1 MALPSRVLN
10 SGVTSLTTAA
20 ICGEGASAV
29 SAAGTTSSDATALTS
44 IYNRIS
50 TVASGAGVKLPPC
63 EMGATIWVTNVSAN
77 SLLVYP
83 WDAGTTI
90 GGATS
95 LAVAPNSALCI
106 FAVSNTRWEQLQGGG
121 GTQAQAAHGS
131 FISTATQTAAAINT
145 AYPVTLSATTSAYL
159 VSIGSP
165 ASRIVCAQA
174 GHYNFQFSLQL
185 DKTAASTAAV
195 YIWYRVNG
203 VDIANS
209 ATKVAINGSDAE
221 TVAAWNFLQD
231 MNANDYFELV
241 WSTDDLNCFI
251 AGFPAAAPVPAIP
264 SVILTACQIR

>member
-10 SGVTSLTTAA
+10 SGVTSLSTAA
-20 ICGEGASAV
+20 ICGDGALAV
-29 SAAGTTSSDATALTS
+29 SAAGTIAADATQISS

-50 TVASGAGVKLPPC
+50 SVAAGAGVKLPPC
-63 EMGATIWVTNVSAN
+63 EAGATIWLTNAGAN
-77 SLLVYP
+77 ALTVYP
-83 WDAGTTI
+83 YDTGTTI

-95 LAVAPNSALCI
+95 LAVEPNSALCV

-121 GTQAQAAHGS
+121 GVAAQAAHGS
-131 FISTATQTAAAINT
+131 FISTATQTAAALNT
-145 AYPVTLSATTSAYL
+145 AYPITLSASTHSYL

-174 GHYNFQFSLQL
+174 GTYNFQFSLQL

-195 YIWYRVNG
+195 YVWYRVNG
-203 VDIANS
+203 IDIANS

-221 TVAAWNFLQD
+221 TVAAWNFIHD
-231 MNANDYFELV
+231 MSANDYFELV

-264 SVILTACQIR
+264 SVILTAFQIR